1 MDTLFRR
8 KIMSRKS
15 LLKEYGEKVEGITFS
30 LSKNIDPEQAL
41 ALYKTTDWLDGNE
54 TIHTVR
60 KMFRSS
66 FAAVSAKDTATGKL
80 VGFFRA
86 ISDGVGDA
94 FLLDLLV
101 HPSCRRRG
109 IGEALV
115 RLLSGFL
122 AEKGISWI
130 LCVGI
135 PGTEKFYEKCGG
147 KKMEGHSSYRFP
159 GCGE

>member
-1 MDTLFRR
+1 ML
-8 KIMSRKS
+8 RKS
-15 LLKEYGEKVEGITFS
+15 LLKKYGEKVEGVTFS

-41 ALYKTTDWLDGNE
+41 ELYRTTDFLDGNE
-54 TIHTVR
+54 TTDTIR

-66 FAAVSAKDTATGKL
+66 CAAVSAKETASGKL
-80 VGFFRA
+80 LGFFRA
-86 ISDGVGDA
+86 ISDCMGDA

-101 HPSCRRRG
+101 HPSYRKRG

-130 LCVGI
+130 LCVGV

-147 KKMEGHSSYRFP
+147 KKMEGHTSYRFP